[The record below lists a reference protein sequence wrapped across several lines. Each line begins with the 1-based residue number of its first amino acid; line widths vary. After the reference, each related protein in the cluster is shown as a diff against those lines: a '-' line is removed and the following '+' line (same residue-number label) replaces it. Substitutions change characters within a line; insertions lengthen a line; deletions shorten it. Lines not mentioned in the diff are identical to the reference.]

1 MCKFLFIN
9 FNTFYI
15 KSQYNDGGIKMKN
28 LTKVKNLKN
37 TLDEINN
44 LAECVSKEEILRY
57 SENFYA
63 AKSSLIN
70 KLEAMIDGYNILA
83 DKKYKLIKDKLIVES
98 VPYMM
103 NTEWYTYKLE
113 EVYNINENI
122 LNETL
127 KTINEMSCMLIE
139 AETKIKFID
148 DKIILLHKQ
157 LIERI
162 EYMIEGYNLISN
174 KELKLVADVDL
185 VIQNNIFSHHN
196 IFVYKLQLV

>member
-1 MCKFLFIN
+1 
-9 FNTFYI
+9 
-15 KSQYNDGGIKMKN
+15 MKN